1 MSETC
6 FYYLDGY
13 CCCGNICSK
22 GKYGSKDYEA
32 CQTFQKFEE
41 DLKNDME
48 ASHEESNA

>member
-22 GKYGSKDYEA
+22 GKYGSREHEA
-32 CQTFQKFEE
+32 CETFQKFEDQLRKDAE
-41 DLKNDME
+41 VMN
-48 ASHEESNA
+48 EESNT